1 MGGMTLNKHGFKKE
15 ICFESF
21 YNIYLYIAWD
31 KNFRCF
37 GKRGDE
43 GETDESQILG

>member
-1 MGGMTLNKHGFKKE
+1 MGGMALNKHGFKKE

-37 GKRGDE
+37 GKRGD
-43 GETDESQILG
+43 GC

>member
-1 MGGMTLNKHGFKKE
+1 MVLLFVVVVKD

-31 KNFRCF
+31 RNFRWF
-37 GKRGDE
+37 EERVME
-43 GETDESQILG
+43 GETDESQICG